1 MNDDDKHRLIEDL
14 KTLAASNL
22 DPAQRDEVLKIL
34 ARFSDEWPNDA
45 ELMRIRLRYSDE
57 SK

>member
-14 KTLAASNL
+14 KTLAASSP
-22 DPAQRDEVLKIL
+22 DPAQREEVLKTL
-34 ARFSDEWPNDA
+34 ARLSDEWPNDA
-45 ELMRIRLRYSDE
+45 ELMLIRLRYSDE